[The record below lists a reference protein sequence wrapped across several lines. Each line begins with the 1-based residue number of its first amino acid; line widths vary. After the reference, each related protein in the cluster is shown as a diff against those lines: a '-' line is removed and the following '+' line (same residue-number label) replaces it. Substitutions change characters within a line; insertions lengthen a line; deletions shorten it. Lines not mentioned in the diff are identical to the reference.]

1 MNTALQ
7 GALKKAKKVVASF
20 AGFLVS
26 AFLWVILL
34 FLGGTGLISYG
45 VLLMFGAGQALVVTG
60 VSMICLAAMLK
71 KAVTDE

>member
-1 MNTALQ
+1 MKAALQ
-7 GALKKAKKVVASF
+7 VALKKAKKIAASF

-45 VLLMFGAGQALVVTG
+45 VLLMFGAGQALVITG
-60 VSMICLAAMLK
+60 VSMICLAVMLK
-71 KAVTDE
+71 KAVTNE